1 MIYISNDIK
10 IWENTG
16 GLSMK
21 QISINE
27 IENIRIGNAQNKE
40 AGTGC
45 TVVICEKG
53 AVTGLD
59 VRGGG
64 PASRESELLKPTAA
78 AGYINAVLL
87 SGGSAFG
94 LDAAGGVMEYLEE
107 KKIGFDVGVTVV
119 PLVAQSCIFDLT
131 VGDMK
136 VRPDRAMAYE
146 ACVNSEKNNPVM
158 GNEGAGTGASVGKLL
173 GMTTAM
179 KAGLGSYAVQIGDL
193 KVGAIVAVNA
203 CGDIFDY
210 DTHEI
215 IAGLLTPDLKSFAN
229 TEQVIY
235 NMASGKIQLEGK
247 ELQNTT
253 IGVVVTNGKFTK
265 AQMNKIATMAHNG
278 YARTINP
285 VHTTM
290 DGDSIYAMSV
300 GEVEADM
307 DMVGTLAANVMGHA
321 VCDAVRKAEDAYGII
336 SASHNIS
343 RVI

>member
-1 MIYISNDIK
+1 
-10 IWENTG
+10 
-16 GLSMK
+16 MK
-21 QISINE
+21 QIKINE
-27 IENIRIGNAQNKE
+27 IENIKIGNAENKE

-45 TVVICEKG
+45 TVIICEKG

-78 AGYINAVLL
+78 SGFINAILL

-107 KKIGFDVGVTVV
+107 KNVGFDVGITKV

-136 VRPDRAMAYE
+136 VRPDKSMAYE
-146 ACVNSEKNNPVM
+146 ACVNAEKNNPTM
-158 GNEGAGTGASVGKLL
+158 GNAGAGTGATVGKLG
-173 GMTTAM
+173 GMATAM
-179 KAGLGSYAVQIGDL
+179 KGGLGSYAVQIGDL

-203 CGDIFDY
+203 CGDIYDY

-215 IAGLLTPDLKSFAN
+215 IAGLLTPDLKNFAN

-235 NMASGKIQLEGK
+235 NMCEAAMATAGNGLENK
-247 ELQNTT
+247 EMQNTT
-253 IGVVVTNGKFTK
+253 IGVIITNGKFTK

-285 VHTTM
+285 VHTSM

-300 GEVEADM
+300 GEVTADM

-321 VCDAVRKAEDAYGII
+321 VCDAIRKAEDAYGVM
-336 SASHNIS
+336 SAKTFLDK
-343 RVI
+343 

>member
-1 MIYISNDIK
+1 
-10 IWENTG
+10 
-16 GLSMK
+16 MK
-21 QISINE
+21 QIKINE
-27 IENIRIGNAQNKE
+27 IENIKIGNAENKE

-45 TVVICEKG
+45 TVIICEKG

-78 AGYINAVLL
+78 SGFINAVLL

-107 KKIGFDVGVTVV
+107 KNVGFDVGITKV
-119 PLVAQSCIFDLT
+119 PLVAQSCIFDLS

-136 VRPDRAMAYE
+136 VRPDKSMAYE
-146 ACVNSEKNNPVM
+146 ACVNAEKNNPTM
-158 GNEGAGTGASVGKLL
+158 GNAGAGTGATVGKL
-173 GMTTAM
+173 GGITTAM
-179 KAGLGSYAVQIGDL
+179 KGGLGSYAVQIGDL

-203 CGDIFDY
+203 CGDVFDY

-215 IAGLLTPDLKSFAN
+215 IAGLLTPDLKNFAN

-235 NMASGKIQLEGK
+235 NMCEAAMAAGGSGLENK
-247 ELQNTT
+247 EMQNTT
-253 IGVVVTNGKFTK
+253 IGVIITNGKFTK

-285 VHTTM
+285 VHTSM

-300 GEVEADM
+300 GEVTADM

-321 VCDAVRKAEDAYGII
+321 VCDAIRKAEDAYGVM
-336 SASHNIS
+336 SAKTFLDK
-343 RVI
+343 

>member
-1 MIYISNDIK
+1 
-10 IWENTG
+10 
-16 GLSMK
+16 MK
-21 QISINE
+21 QININE
-27 IENIRIGNAQNKE
+27 IENVKIGNAQNKE

-45 TVVICEKG
+45 TVIICEKG

-78 AGYINAVLL
+78 SGFINAVLL

-94 LDAAGGVMEYLEE
+94 LDAAGGIMEYLEE
-107 KKIGFDVGVTVV
+107 RNVGFDVGVTKV

-136 VRPDRAMAYE
+136 VRPDKAMAYE
-146 ACVNSEKNNPVM
+146 ACKNSEENNPSM
-158 GNEGAGTGASVGKLL
+158 GNVGAGTGATVGKLG

-179 KAGLGSYAVQIGDL
+179 KGGLGSYAVQMGDL

-203 CGDIFDY
+203 CGDVFDY
-210 DTHEI
+210 DTHEL
-215 IAGLLTPDLKSFAN
+215 IAGLLTPDLKNFAN

-235 NMASGKIQLEGK
+235 QMCEAAMAAGGNGINNK
-247 ELQNTT
+247 EMQNTT
-253 IGVVVTNGKFTK
+253 IGVIITNGKFTK

-285 VHTTM
+285 VHTSM

-300 GEVEADM
+300 GEVTADM

-321 VCDAVRKAEDAYGII
+321 VCDAIRKAEDAYGIM
-336 SASHNIS
+336 SSKTFFENKN
-343 RVI
+343 

>member
-1 MIYISNDIK
+1 MLFHINIINKDLESVIKELKSLEIPIY
-10 IWENTG
+10 
-16 GLSMK
+16 
-21 QISINE
+21 
-27 IENIRIGNAQNKE
+27 
-40 AGTGC
+40 GTKVEYG
-45 TVVICEKG
+45 E
-53 AVTGLD
+53 D
-59 VRGGG
+59 VRSF
-64 PASRESELLKPTAA
+64 PSKDKKA
-78 AGYINAVLL
+78 Y
-87 SGGSAFG
+87 G
-94 LDAAGGVMEYLEE
+94 L
-107 KKIGFDVGVTVV
+107 
-119 PLVAQSCIFDLT
+119 
-131 VGDMK
+131 
-136 VRPDRAMAYE
+136 
-146 ACVNSEKNNPVM
+146 VM

-343 RVI
+343 R

>member
-1 MIYISNDIK
+1 
-10 IWENTG
+10 
-16 GLSMK
+16 MK
-21 QISINE
+21 QIKINE
-27 IENIRIGNAQNKE
+27 IENIKIGNAENKE

-45 TVVICEKG
+45 TVIICEKG

-78 AGYINAVLL
+78 SGFINAILL

-107 KKIGFDVGVTVV
+107 KNVGFDVGITKV
-119 PLVAQSCIFDLT
+119 PLVAQSCIFDLS

-136 VRPDRAMAYE
+136 VRPDKSMAYE
-146 ACVNSEKNNPVM
+146 ACVNAEKNNPTM
-158 GNEGAGTGASVGKLL
+158 GNAGAGTGATVGKLG

-179 KAGLGSYAVQIGDL
+179 KGGLGSYAVQIGDL

-203 CGDIFDY
+203 CGDIYDY

-215 IAGLLTPDLKSFAN
+215 IAGLLTPDLKNFAN

-235 NMASGKIQLEGK
+235 NMCEAAMATVGNGLENK
-247 ELQNTT
+247 EMQNTT
-253 IGVVVTNGKFTK
+253 IGVIITNGKFTK

-285 VHTTM
+285 VHTSM

-300 GEVEADM
+300 GEVTADM

-321 VCDAVRKAEDAYGII
+321 VCDAIRKAEDAYGVM
-336 SASHNIS
+336 SAKTFLNK
-343 RVI
+343 

>member
-1 MIYISNDIK
+1 M
-10 IWENTG
+10 
-16 GLSMK
+16 MK
-21 QISINE
+21 QININE
-27 IENIRIGNAQNKE
+27 IENVKIGNAENKE

-45 TVVICEKG
+45 TVIICEKG

-78 AGYINAVLL
+78 SGFINAVLL

-107 KKIGFDVGVTVV
+107 KNVGFDVGITKV
-119 PLVAQSCIFDLT
+119 PLVAQSCVFDLT

-136 VRPDRAMAYE
+136 VRPDKAMAYE
-146 ACVNSEKNNPVM
+146 ACVNAENNNPSM
-158 GNEGAGTGASVGKLL
+158 GNVGAGTGATVGKLG
-173 GMTTAM
+173 GMATAM
-179 KAGLGSYAVQIGDL
+179 KGGLGSYAVQIGDL

-203 CGDIFDY
+203 CGDVFDY

-235 NMASGKIQLEGK
+235 HMCEAAMAAGQPKGRSDTANNENK
-247 ELQNTT
+247 EMQNTT
-253 IGVVVTNGKFTK
+253 IGVIITNGKFTK

-285 VHTTM
+285 VHTSM

-300 GEVEADM
+300 GEVAADM

-321 VCDAVRKAEDAYGII
+321 VCDAIRKAEDAYGII
-336 SASHNIS
+336 SYKTFFDK
-343 RVI
+343 

>member
-1 MIYISNDIK
+1 
-10 IWENTG
+10 
-16 GLSMK
+16 MK
-21 QISINE
+21 QININE
-27 IENIRIGNAQNKE
+27 IENVKIGNAENKE

-45 TVVICEKG
+45 TVIICEKG
-53 AVTGLD
+53 AVSGLD

-78 AGYINAVLL
+78 SGFINAVLL

-107 KKIGFDVGVTVV
+107 KNIGFDVGITKV

-131 VGDMK
+131 VGDMR
-136 VRPDRAMAYE
+136 VRPDKAMAYE
-146 ACVNSEKNNPVM
+146 ACVNSEKNSPAM
-158 GNEGAGTGASVGKLL
+158 GNAGAGTGATVGKLG
-173 GMTTAM
+173 GMATAM
-179 KAGLGSYAVQIGDL
+179 KGGLGSYAVQIGEL

-203 CGDIFDY
+203 CGDVFDY

-235 NMASGKIQLEGK
+235 HMCEAAMAAGNNSLENK
-247 ELQNTT
+247 EMQNTT
-253 IGVVVTNGKFTK
+253 IGVVITNGKFTK

-285 VHTTM
+285 VHTSM

-300 GEVEADM
+300 GEVTADM

-321 VCDAVRKAEDAYGII
+321 VCDAVRKAEDAYGVI
-336 SASHNIS
+336 SSKTFFDK
-343 RVI
+343 